1 MKIALIGYG
10 RMGRMIEEVAR
21 ERGHETVAVIDI
33 DNREEMDGEAFAG
46 ADVAIEFTGPDAA
59 YGNCRRAME
68 RGVKVVSGSTGW
80 SDRVEELKAMCDA
93 GRGTLLQSSNFSI
106 GMNLFMAANRYLAR
120 LMAGQP
126 QYTPAM
132 EEVHHIH
139 KVDHPS
145 GTALTLAQELITAH
159 GGMSGWQEVTDGQ
172 DIVEGVLPITAIR
185 EGEVPGIHTIRWE
198 SDVDTI
204 TLTHSARSRRGFAL
218 GAVVAAEW
226 LCHHEGFHTMADLF
240 DF

>member
-10 RMGRMIEEVAR
+10 KMGRMIEEVAR
-21 ERGHETVAVIDI
+21 ERGHEIVSVIDI
-33 DNREEMDGEAFAG
+33 DNREDMAGEAFAD
-46 ADVAIEFTGPDAA
+46 ADVAIEFTSPAAA
-59 YGNCRRAME
+59 YDNCRRAME

-80 SDRVEELKAMCDA
+80 ADRVGELKAVCDA

-106 GMNLFMAANRYLAR
+106 GMNLFMAVNRYLSR
-120 LMAGQP
+120 LMAGHP

-145 GTALTLAQELITAH
+145 GTALTLASELMAAH
-159 GGMSGWQEVTDGQ
+159 GGITGWQETAPGAECGKGILPVT
-172 DIVEGVLPITAIR
+172 ARR
-185 EGEVPGIHTIRWE
+185 EGEVPGIHTIVWD
-198 SDVDTI
+198 SPADTI
-204 TLTHSARSRRGFAL
+204 TLTHSAKSRRGFAL

-226 LCHHEGFHTMADLF
+226 LDNHEGFHTMADLF
-240 DF
+240 EF